1 MRRQLPLILCFVS
14 GLVMIVQFFVPHP
27 PFNTIYDK
35 VSLEWWRIVG
45 MFALVLAVGNLINT
59 HYFRIKRK
67 GENWPYSIAVFVGLI
82 GMTAVGLING
92 FNGSKFQWLFYNIQ
106 VPMDAAMFSI
116 LAFFVASASY
126 RAFRARTFE
135 ATLLL
140 VAAILVML
148 GNMPV
153 GIMIWSKISSSTP
166 LLPKQMK
173 DWIMEVPNLASQRGI
188 ILGLSLGAISQSL
201 RIILGIERS
210 YLGGGD

>member
-27 PFNTIYDK
+27 PFDIIYDK
-35 VSLEWWRIVG
+35 VLEWWRIIG
-45 MFALVLAVGNLINT
+45 TFALILAVGNLVSM
-59 HYFRIKRK
+59 HYLRIKRQ
-67 GENWPYSIAVFVGLI
+67 GENWPYSIVVFIGLI
-82 GMTAVGLING
+82 VMTAAGIIFGGPDNQ
-92 FNGSKFQWLFYNIQ
+92 KFQWLFRNIQ
-106 VPMDAAMFSI
+106 VPMDASMFSI
-116 LAFFVASASY
+116 LAFFVASAAY

-148 GNMPV
+148 GNMPI
-153 GIMIWSKISSSTP
+153 GSLIWRQISSSTP
-166 LLPKQMK
+166 LLPMQIK

-210 YLGGGD
+210 YLGGD